1 MCLPLTSGAALIAA
15 RTGAA
20 GPSVGSPD
28 HHLVAGG
35 VGVRSVRPGLGVEV
49 TH

>member
-20 GPSVGSPD
+20 GRGDKAYVDSLFTFSEA
-28 HHLVAGG
+28 L
-35 VGVRSVRPGLGVEV
+35 
-49 TH
+49 